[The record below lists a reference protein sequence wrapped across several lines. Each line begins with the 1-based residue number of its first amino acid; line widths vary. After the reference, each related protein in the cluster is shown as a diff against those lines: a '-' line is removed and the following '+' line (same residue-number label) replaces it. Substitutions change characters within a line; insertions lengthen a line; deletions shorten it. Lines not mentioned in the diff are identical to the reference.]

1 MQNKI
6 SLYTVTEIADW
17 YLAQTAMSPRK
28 LQQLMYYTQAWSNA
42 LRHRPLI
49 DTEFEAWASG
59 PVSPVFFDQ
68 FGNDDRPLTQL
79 VTLNPVIEDLQIQH
93 LLNAVWQE
101 YRGETGNSLEIMARQ
116 ELPWRIARVGVTAE
130 SDDGQ
135 VITNAAMTDYYRRI
149 YSGEAWD

>member
-1 MQNKI
+1 VQNKI

-17 YLAQTAMSPRK
+17 YLAQAAMSPRK

-42 LRHRPLI
+42 LRQRPLI

-68 FGNDDRPLTQL
+68 YGNDDSPLPRL
-79 VTLNPVIEDLQIQH
+79 AGMHPVIEDPQVQQ
-93 LLNAVWQE
+93 LLKVVWQE

-116 ELPWRIARVGVTAE
+116 ELPWRTARVGVAL
-130 SDDGQ
+130 DGSQ
-135 VITNAAMTDYYRRI
+135 VITDTAMADYYHRI

>member
-1 MQNKI
+1 VQNKI

-17 YLAQTAMSPRK
+17 YLAQAAMSPRK

-42 LRHRPLI
+42 LRQRPLI

-68 FGNDDRPLTQL
+68 YGNDDSPLPRL
-79 VTLNPVIEDLQIQH
+79 AGMHPVIEDPQVQQ
-93 LLNAVWQE
+93 LLKVVWQE

-116 ELPWRIARVGVTAE
+116 ELPWRTARVGVE
-130 SDDGQ
+130 LGSQ
-135 VITNAAMTDYYRRI
+135 VITDTAMADYYHRI